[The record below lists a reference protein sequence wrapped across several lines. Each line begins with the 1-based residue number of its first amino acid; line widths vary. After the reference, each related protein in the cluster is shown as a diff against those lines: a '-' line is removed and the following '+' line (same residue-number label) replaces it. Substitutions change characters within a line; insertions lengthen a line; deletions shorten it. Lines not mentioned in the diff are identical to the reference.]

1 MEKSVNYKNVWEMIH
16 LFLNDSFHGIC
27 NRSILRN
34 AYGRVILSILFCSAY
49 FLYFYVNAIEFAKL
63 GQTRQIFSV
72 EELNKVIKLSIASY
86 NNLSFIL
93 GILIYQ
99 LAQQLILIKNSSLF
113 IVKSLPYPNKEINFA
128 IHLFKLGVSSIIYEL
143 FFIVLMPGLQVIGSV
158 NIALFLFCSCH
169 LFFLIGYLTSF
180 HAYRLA
186 NKYLDVIYLKI
197 KPIISVIIL
206 SLTAYYYYIG
216 RFIVEFAL
224 SKQVSNAL
232 VLSIYSFIFSLV
244 ISILIFSFF
253 SFQNEEYFFKN
264 VYLPLAFPKYVPRLL
279 LGLLRTKLFAIS
291 NGILFLLSLYT
302 FTIAGCKAMLEVTA
316 PLYPLLNIIF
326 LRYIDTTIHV
336 RKLFNHLNIT
346 VIQEWL
352 SILFS
357 ILIYQLPLIV
367 LQLVLPMDFRNVCF
381 GQALALASVI
391 IGYLFPK
398 SESSLND
405 TVAVI
410 LLFLIVVI
418 IIMVKSS
425 TLSIV
430 IAYSGLSLFLFYLLV
445 RERRLT

>member
-1 MEKSVNYKNVWEMIH
+1 M
-16 LFLNDSFHGIC
+16 
-27 NRSILRN
+27 
-34 AYGRVILSILFCSAY
+34 
-49 FLYFYVNAIEFAKL
+49 
-63 GQTRQIFSV
+63 
-72 EELNKVIKLSIASY
+72 
-86 NNLSFIL
+86 
-93 GILIYQ
+93 
-99 LAQQLILIKNSSLF
+99 
-113 IVKSLPYPNKEINFA
+113 
-128 IHLFKLGVSSIIYEL
+128 
-143 FFIVLMPGLQVIGSV
+143 
-158 NIALFLFCSCH
+158 
-169 LFFLIGYLTSF
+169 TSF

-232 VLSIYSFIFSLV
+232 VLSIDSFIFSLV
-244 ISILIFSFF
+244 LSILLFSFF

>member
-1 MEKSVNYKNVWEMIH
+1 
-16 LFLNDSFHGIC
+16 
-27 NRSILRN
+27 
-34 AYGRVILSILFCSAY
+34 
-49 FLYFYVNAIEFAKL
+49 
-63 GQTRQIFSV
+63 
-72 EELNKVIKLSIASY
+72 
-86 NNLSFIL
+86 
-93 GILIYQ
+93 
-99 LAQQLILIKNSSLF
+99 
-113 IVKSLPYPNKEINFA
+113 
-128 IHLFKLGVSSIIYEL
+128 
-143 FFIVLMPGLQVIGSV
+143 
-158 NIALFLFCSCH
+158 
-169 LFFLIGYLTSF
+169 
-180 HAYRLA
+180 
-186 NKYLDVIYLKI
+186 
-197 KPIISVIIL
+197 
-206 SLTAYYYYIG
+206 
-216 RFIVEFAL
+216 
-224 SKQVSNAL
+224 
-232 VLSIYSFIFSLV
+232 
-244 ISILIFSFF
+244 
-253 SFQNEEYFFKN
+253 
-264 VYLPLAFPKYVPRLL
+264 
-279 LGLLRTKLFAIS
+279 
-291 NGILFLLSLYT
+291 
-302 FTIAGCKAMLEVTA
+302 MLEVTA

-352 SILFS
+352 SILLS